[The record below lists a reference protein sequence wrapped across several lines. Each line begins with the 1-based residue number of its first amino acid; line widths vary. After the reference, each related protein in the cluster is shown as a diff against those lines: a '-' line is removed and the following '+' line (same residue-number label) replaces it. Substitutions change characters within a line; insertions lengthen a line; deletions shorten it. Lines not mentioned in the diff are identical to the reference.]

1 MEAVFRSLER
11 KLNLI
16 IDGELEKPV
25 SRVDTDLVM
34 ECSNALLRFEKE
46 DKYAISKQTAENAVA
61 DIITK
66 VKGRGRV
73 RMTRTARTLLI
84 AAVILALTFI
94 SVVCLQRTTGFDL
107 TRFGDHSE
115 YTFFGAGK
123 VRVGTL
129 TAGYI
134 PEGYTLREETGDRY
148 GIIRTYNNGEYDL
161 IIKKDS
167 LVSQAQ
173 IMINTEFEDP
183 TQVEHDNTEYLIYG
197 DREHGYGIDFSKSGF
212 LYGVFG
218 SEEPEELLKIAEAME

>member
-1 MEAVFRSLER
+1 MDAVFRSLER

-16 IDGELEKPV
+16 IDGELEKPS

-46 DKYAISKQTAENAVA
+46 DKYAISKQTAENEVA

-66 VKGRGRV
+66 VTGRGKI

-115 YTFFGAGK
+115 YTFFGVGK
-123 VRVGTL
+123 VKVGTL

-148 GIIRTYNNGEYDL
+148 GIIKTYNNGEYDL
-161 IIKKDS
+161 IISKNS
-167 LVSQAQ
+167 LSQAQ
-173 IMINTEFEDP
+173 ININTEFEDP
-183 TQVEHDNTEYLIYG
+183 TQIEYDNVVYLIFG
-197 DREHGYGIDFSKSGF
+197 DREHGYGVDVSKNGF
-212 LYGVFG
+212 FYWVVG
-218 SEEPEELLKIAEAME
+218 SEEPEELLKIARAME